1 MEFLDDRYAVFV
13 VKAREKGME
22 IVLEK
27 VQGLKYIYK
36 FALDMEYTVFI
47 SVFSNDISGNGSRIE
62 ECRNLLCDSILEQGG
77 YIVGVSEILRN
88 PSMIGLALRQ
98 AYEAVSR
105 AYYRT
110 NRKVFNWDRN
120 IGRRLKKEENYKI
133 RFSREMANGNYAK
146 AIRIKE
152 ELQEAVKNETPYDVQ
167 SVKELYVFLMV
178 TLLHFVKED
187 IRKLEVRIEGIRREA
202 KETEALGELDQIIDR
217 CFEDSLGSGQKQEFS
232 YAVRMAIEYLEDNYK
247 SQIDLSDVASH
258 VGLSPEYLSR
268 IFKKETG
275 INFVVYLNNIRLK
288 HALKL
293 LENTNLKVY
302 EIAENVGYSN
312 LSYFSTVFK
321 KNFGMNPFEYKK
333 TGDKD
338 NLRFESGEILG

>member
-1 MEFLDDRYAVFV
+1 
-13 VKAREKGME
+13 
-22 IVLEK
+22 
-27 VQGLKYIYK
+27 
-36 FALDMEYTVFI
+36 
-47 SVFSNDISGNGSRIE
+47 
-62 ECRNLLCDSILEQGG
+62 
-77 YIVGVSEILRN
+77 
-88 PSMIGLALRQ
+88 
-98 AYEAVSR
+98 
-105 AYYRT
+105 
-110 NRKVFNWDRN
+110 
-120 IGRRLKKEENYKI
+120 
-133 RFSREMANGNYAK
+133 MANGNYVK

-152 ELQEAVKNETPYDVQ
+152 ELQEAVKKETPYDVQ

-187 IRKLEVRIEGIRREA
+187 IGKLEVRIEGIRRAA
-202 KETEALGELDQIIDR
+202 KETGALEELNEIIDR
-217 CFEDSLGSGQKQEFS
+217 CFEDSLGSRQRQELS
-232 YAVRMAIEYLEDNYK
+232 YAVRIAVQYLADNYK

-288 HALKL
+288 HALDL

-333 TGDKD
+333 TGEKD
-338 NLRFESGEILG
+338 NLRFLV

>member
-1 MEFLDDRYAVFV
+1 M
-13 VKAREKGME
+13 
-22 IVLEK
+22 
-27 VQGLKYIYK
+27 
-36 FALDMEYTVFI
+36 
-47 SVFSNDISGNGSRIE
+47 
-62 ECRNLLCDSILEQGG
+62 
-77 YIVGVSEILRN
+77 
-88 PSMIGLALRQ
+88 
-98 AYEAVSR
+98 
-105 AYYRT
+105 
-110 NRKVFNWDRN
+110 
-120 IGRRLKKEENYKI
+120 
-133 RFSREMANGNYAK
+133 K

-152 ELQEAVKNETPYDVQ
+152 ELQEAVKKETPYDVQ

-187 IRKLEVRIEGIRREA
+187 IGKLEVRIEGIRRAA
-202 KETEALGELDQIIDR
+202 KETGALEELNEIIDR
-217 CFEDSLGSGQKQEFS
+217 CFEDSLGSRQRQELS
-232 YAVRMAIEYLEDNYK
+232 YAVRIAVQYLADNYK

-288 HALKL
+288 HALDL

-333 TGDKD
+333 TGEKD
-338 NLRFESGEILG
+338 NLRFLV